1 MKKINITF
9 VSPREAALEECAD
22 LMVENPDIDLI
33 AMPSGL
39 TQQGAW
45 LALSGS
51 DVVIIEEEVIRLE
64 GFETVR
70 MLLECY
76 PEVKCLVI
84 MERDH
89 KPRMIWAV
97 MQGIHGVMAR
107 SNGAWLLGKAIRRLH
122 AGEIWLSRGLFKPIR
137 NELLAQ
143 QRQPGNHFVAVNDW
157 VRRH

>member
-1 MKKINITF
+1 MKKINLTF
-9 VSPREAALEECAD
+9 VSSRDAVLEECAD

-39 TQQGAW
+39 TQPGAW

-51 DVVIIEEEVIRLE
+51 DVVIIEEAVIRQE

-84 MERDH
+84 MESDH

-97 MQGIHGVMAR
+97 TQGIHGVMDQGN
-107 SNGAWLLGKAIRRLH
+107 SAWLLGKAIRCLH

-137 NELLAQ
+137 NELLAEQ
-143 QRQPGNHFVAVNDW
+143 GQPGNPFVAVNDW
-157 VRRH
+157 VRWH